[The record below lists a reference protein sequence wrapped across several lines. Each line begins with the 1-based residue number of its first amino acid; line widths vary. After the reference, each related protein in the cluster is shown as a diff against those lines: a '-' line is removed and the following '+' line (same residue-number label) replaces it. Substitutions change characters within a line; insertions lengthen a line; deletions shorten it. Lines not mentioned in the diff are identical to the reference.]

1 MLQHLPSMP
10 HKEQPEVNPLTVLQ
24 LGLAQ
29 TMKRLM
35 DKMRLSAVSKK
46 MVKKRI
52 VHVCMS
58 LLYISGAN
66 CEIP

>member
-29 TMKRLM
+29 TMEEINGYDENIGSFK
-35 DKMRLSAVSKK
+35 KK
-46 MVKKRI
+46 MIKKMMI
-52 VHVCMS
+52 VHACVS
-58 LLYISGAN
+58 LLYVQN
-66 CEIP
+66 